1 MNSIAA
7 IEVPESCKSLVGL
20 VKRQQ
25 KICKRNIETMESVR
39 YGALIAI
46 EECQHQF
53 RNRRWNCSTVD
64 PVKLFGNVLKLGKS
78 KPMYITKTCPCNI
91 QRFFFKAKIEN
102 FIGMEKF

>member
-46 EECQHQF
+46 DECQHQF

-64 PVKLFGNVLKLGKS
+64 PVKLFGNVLKAGELDTHGVQS
-78 KPMYITKTCPCNI
+78 RMISVDI
-91 QRFFFKAKIEN
+91 FFRVF
-102 FIGMEKF
+102 FRLLFFVLLLL

>member
-46 EECQHQF
+46 DECQHQF

-64 PVKLFGNVLKLGKS
+64 PVKLFGNVLKAGEFQGL
-78 KPMYITKTCPCNI
+78 
-91 QRFFFKAKIEN
+91 QRRMISVGN
-102 FIGMEKF
+102 F